1 MSILSG
7 ECLVVTE
14 NGLKKL
20 SSVSQERVLTDDG
33 YRTIN
38 IKPLGEVGCFSVR
51 TKFGYEVA
59 LVEGELFVRG
69 NGWKRFRDL
78 PEKCEV
84 RLLDAREVTYPQD
97 YSFPVD
103 PTNYRRRHY
112 DSNGRNRLHLTKF
125 VNLPEKW
132 TEGFAEFVGY
142 LVGDGWITLQN
153 YSTYIE
159 VANNTLMREKWK
171 SFFENLGWKVTIV
184 RQSSSTRVVTSGKS
198 LTDFLQALGVS
209 TRRARGKV
217 VPFSVLEAP
226 RDVVAAFLRGLY
238 SADGTVF
245 THKNATKAV
254 VLSSTSDKL
263 IEQCQILLLYLGIR
277 SNRKKYGLNSRVP
290 QGHEYSYE
298 LNYLYV
304 TSHRNEFEKE
314 IGFLEGEKREKLKEI
329 NSKYAVRPYRH
340 PEFDK
345 LSSIKTFDISPA
357 CEVDV
362 PIYANG
368 ILVR

>member
-7 ECLVVTE
+7 ECLVVTK

-20 SSVSQERVLTDDG
+20 SSISQERVLTDTG
-33 YRTIN
+33 YQTIN

-59 LVEGELFVRG
+59 LAEGELFVRG
-69 NGWKRFRDL
+69 TGWTKFRDL

-84 RLLDAREVTYPQD
+84 RLLDAREVTHPQD

-103 PTNYRRRHY
+103 PADYRRRHY
-112 DSNGRNRLHLTKF
+112 DSNGRNKSHLTKF

-132 TEGFAEFVGY
+132 TEEFAEFVGY
-142 LVGDGWITLQN
+142 LVGDGWLTLHN
-153 YSTYIE
+153 YTTAIE
-159 VANNTLMREKWK
+159 VANNTLMREKWVK
-171 SFFENLGWKVTIV
+171 FFENLGCSPNVV
-184 RQSSSTRVVTSGKS
+184 DVSHSTRVVAGGKS
-198 LTDFLQALGVS
+198 LTDFLKALGVS
-209 TRRARGKV
+209 VRGSREKV
-217 VPFSVLEAP
+217 VPFSVLESP
-226 RDVVAAFLRGLY
+226 RDIIAAFLRGLY

-254 VLSSTSDKL
+254 VLSSTSDEL
-263 IEQCQILLLYLGIR
+263 ISQCQLLLLYLGIR
-277 SNRKKYGLNSRVP
+277 SNRKKYGLNSKVP
-290 QGHEYSYE
+290 QGREYSYE

-314 IGFLEGEKREKLKEI
+314 IGFLEGEKREKLREV
-329 NSKYAVRPYRH
+329 NSKYSARGYSR

-345 LSSIKTFDISPA
+345 LRSVESFNIFPTYQ
-357 CEVDV
+357 VDA

-368 ILVR
+368 MLVR